1 MLAKRVREEIFL
13 ATGCHASVGVAP
25 NVLLA
30 KLSTKRAKPHGQFI
44 WPGAPGSEETLCE
57 LRGPKSL
64 PVDIDID
71 TSLTPSSS
79 EGGSQHIKHDLPVV
93 DQSNNLK
100 GFSVNDLP
108 GVGYKTK
115 QELQERFSVQTLYEL
130 QQISKEE
137 LQRICGM
144 KTGEMLYNSCR
155 GIDETTLASDRDK
168 ARQSVSAEI
177 SWGVRFENQD
187 QVDVFLRDLAREVSK
202 RLKEI
207 DRKGKSIVMKV
218 MKRKEYVAGRW
229 KHLGHGPVDQFVRT
243 GQLPMYTDDPDVIAK
258 EAHILLQHFKIDVLD
273 LRGLGIQVLKLNNDV
288 INGVPRTAFAS
299 LDSMNQTTLST
310 AMFQRK
316 ALTPNASDSVDSSKI
331 QLSEHQAPLLKSM
344 ELSGYNSEVSQGDLT
359 LEIDNETFKEL
370 PTDIQEE
377 LLRHHRFVFVNQN
390 GSETTITASSKE
402 MQLNSRPGLDS
413 CVSLHHGSKDKDL
426 PQTAVDHVLPPW
438 SQVDPAELVALSTP
452 MMRDTLS
459 ESVLQSLPPEIRA
472 EIEQEYTHIMEN
484 NELIR
489 KLARPTSNHTA
500 DNSSVSLLHQPVFTD
515 NQGGSRGR
523 GKSMRRGSTRGRPRG
538 RGRGR
543 GRELGNLSNGI
554 ECVRIVRD
562 DVDEALRESRE
573 KESQH
578 KSLQESVSD
587 RETSSGDTHVPPL
600 DSEFLAALPPDIRAE
615 LETAHKVEI
624 MKSRRKRATQAA
636 LTKDQS
642 TAVYDAEYSKECRTR
657 VDRSVLIERPT
668 LMGLSHL
675 DEIRDMLGEW
685 VQSTLLREE
694 EGATNIHDVHDASS
708 SANPRMIIY
717 DEGPNP
723 EDVWSFSEYIARVIF
738 MERDLD
744 KARLLLRFLERKI
757 EDNKRKATPT
767 RLSPKHLQVLIS
779 WPEALKSISSVA
791 EHLVAVL
798 YGGTFATD

>member
-1 MLAKRVREEIFL
+1 
-13 ATGCHASVGVAP
+13 
-25 NVLLA
+25 
-30 KLSTKRAKPHGQFI
+30 
-44 WPGAPGSEETLCE
+44 
-57 LRGPKSL
+57 
-64 PVDIDID
+64 
-71 TSLTPSSS
+71 
-79 EGGSQHIKHDLPVV
+79 
-93 DQSNNLK
+93 
-100 GFSVNDLP
+100 
-108 GVGYKTK
+108 
-115 QELQERFSVQTLYEL
+115 
-130 QQISKEE
+130 
-137 LQRICGM
+137 
-144 KTGEMLYNSCR
+144 
-155 GIDETTLASDRDK
+155 
-168 ARQSVSAEI
+168 
-177 SWGVRFENQD
+177 
-187 QVDVFLRDLAREVSK
+187 
-202 RLKEI
+202 
-207 DRKGKSIVMKV
+207 
-218 MKRKEYVAGRW
+218 
-229 KHLGHGPVDQFVRT
+229 
-243 GQLPMYTDDPDVIAK
+243 
-258 EAHILLQHFKIDVLD
+258 
-273 LRGLGIQVLKLNNDV
+273 
-288 INGVPRTAFAS
+288 
-299 LDSMNQTTLST
+299 
-310 AMFQRK
+310 MFQRK
-316 ALTPNASDSVDSSKI
+316 APTSNASDSVDSSKI
-331 QLSEHQAPLLKSM
+331 QLSEHRAPPKSM
-344 ELSGYNSEVSQGDLT
+344 ELSGHNSEVSQGGLT

-402 MQLNSRPGLDS
+402 MQLNGHPGLDS

-426 PQTAVDHVLPPW
+426 PQTAVDRVLPPW

-452 MMRDTLS
+452 MMRDTLNEYAGMNRNNHARS
-459 ESVLQSLPPEIRA
+459 SSLHIDDLQQLETTSNTKVYLQLDRSVLQSLPPEIRA

-489 KLARPTSNHTA
+489 KLARPTSNHTV
-500 DNSSVSLLHQPVFTD
+500 DSSNSSLSHQPIFTD

-562 DVDEALRESRE
+562 DVGEALRESRE

-615 LETAHKVEI
+615 LETAHRVEI

-642 TAVYDAEYSKECRTR
+642 TAVYDAECSKECRTQ
-657 VDRSVLIERPT
+657 VHRSVLIERPT

-694 EGATNIHDVHDASS
+694 EGATNIHDVHGVPS
-708 SANPRMIIY
+708 SANPRVIIY

-723 EDVWSFSEYIARVIF
+723 EDGHLYGERSGQNTIAIEVPRKENRGQQQESYSGTFEPKTSTGADQLAGGLEKYLICCGTLGGGYVW
-738 MERDLD
+738 RDV
-744 KARLLLRFLERKI
+744 RY
-757 EDNKRKATPT
+757 
-767 RLSPKHLQVLIS
+767 RLSRP
-779 WPEALKSISSVA
+779 P
-791 EHLVAVL
+791 
-798 YGGTFATD
+798 